1 MNGRIRATTPTRSDG
16 ANRRIGFWIEL
27 GGSAAACAASCANA
41 SACSPVTVTPS
52 RRASSK
58 AIV

>member
-16 ANRRIGFWIEL
+16 AKSRIGFCTEFA
-27 GGSAAACAASCANA
+27 GSAAACAASWAKA
-41 SACSPVTVTPS
+41 SACSPATVTPS

-58 AIV
+58 TIV